1 MYKDKSQKCSLL
13 RSLGIGSS
21 GGEKVCLNCP
31 LETCIL
37 EMDSRRKDNGALK
50 ARLILLAY
58 TLQLKYIINLLE
70 EE

>member
-1 MYKDKSQKCSLL
+1 MYKDKSQRCPLL

-37 EMDSRRKDNGALK
+37 EMDSRRNGTLK
-50 ARLILLAY
+50 ARRILLAY